1 MNTTYGTKYAAT
13 KDLKRTEIAKL
24 IRADI
29 KAAVKAGSLPKAKYS
44 VTCRSYSGGG
54 SIDIHVSE
62 AEGIRVYNV
71 ERLLFEHDE
80 PHAYCALDVYSAE
93 MMAVVETLDAI
104 HASYN
109 YDGSDYST
117 DYFHVRFYGDAK
129 PAFNGAIQ
137 AAELAAALDARTARE
152 TLLRTAGVNVPKR
165 PVLALVR
172 SAPEPVAQ
180 PQNDFLAH
188 IGAL

>member
-29 KAAVKAGSLPKAKYS
+29 KAAVKAGGLPKAKYS

-54 SIDIHVSE
+54 SIDIYVSK

-71 ERLLFEHDE
+71 DRLLFEHDE
-80 PHAYCALDVYSAE
+80 PHAYCPMDVYSAE

-104 HASYN
+104 HAAYN

-129 PAFNGAIQ
+129 PAYDTAVK
-137 AAELAAALDARTARE
+137 AAELEAAIDARAARE
-152 TLLRTAGVNVPKR
+152 TPRR

-172 SAPEPVAQ
+172 SVPKPAVP